1 MAGRG
6 RPSIEDKRDNQYRVR
21 LNNEEEKI
29 LTYCSQTTGKPKSQI
44 FRKALEEYYNIV
56 QLNEL
61 KRKRDL
67 KDMDMIDLGGIS
79 MKRVIGCPH
88 CGHSNMIDLEEY
100 GISSSS
106 TERPMGPDVLH
117 EFSCAEYECHGCGK
131 QFRITGYI
139 SEYPLG
145 AYEHEEINVEAIQR
159 EEEMR

>member
-6 RPSIEDKRDNQYRVR
+6 RPSVEDKRDNQYRVR
-21 LNNEEEKI
+21 LNDEEEKM

-61 KRKRDL
+61 NRQRAL
-67 KDMDMIDLGGIS
+67 EDMDMMDIGGIS
-79 MKRVIGCPH
+79 LKRVIDCPH
-88 CGHSNMIDLEEY
+88 CGHSSMIDLADYET
-100 GISSSS
+100 SSSS

-117 EFSCAEYECHGCGK
+117 EFDCDDYECAGCGRS
-131 QFRITGYI
+131 FRITGYI

-159 EEEMR
+159 EEELT